1 MTSQNRSVWKKKKTK
16 IEYNKIENLSIFTQ
30 ICRSKHANCYAK
42 QILEHNEWKSS
53 RISIMPWNSRTTIR
67 SAADRQ
73 FNPRFRGKK
82 FENFKIFEDQKR
94 TLQKTD

>member
-1 MTSQNRSVWKKKKTK
+1 
-16 IEYNKIENLSIFTQ
+16 
-30 ICRSKHANCYAK
+30 
-42 QILEHNEWKSS
+42 
-53 RISIMPWNSRTTIR
+53 MPWNSRTTIR